1 MMRILAVLFI
11 LFFGSSGYTQPK
23 TGLLSADSAFLKD
36 KVKGKI
42 KETHRWTDRLG
53 DNYIV
58 LTETDET
65 ETPPGYIKSKIDCA
79 DGCTDKE
86 LYAYHFTGKDS
97 LLWKLNDF
105 IKVCGF
111 DNTVEF
117 RAGATKI
124 TDLDKNGLAEV
135 WMMYSMTCTSD
146 VSPRTLKLIM
156 YQGNKKYAIR
166 GTSQPSPKMTDE
178 KYGGKYVPDKE
189 FQTLPQSFKDY
200 AQKLWMKYLY
210 DIE

>member
-1 MMRILAVLFI
+1 MRFQLTVFI
-11 LFFGSSGYTQPK
+11 LFIGLSGYTQQK
-23 TGLLSADSAFLKD
+23 AGMLSPDSSF
-36 KVKGKI
+36 VKGKI
-42 KETHRWTDRLG
+42 KQTHRWTDRLG
-53 DNYIV
+53 DNYLV
-58 LTETDET
+58 LTETDELT
-65 ETPPGYIKSKIDCA
+65 TPPVISKKNSDCK

-86 LYAYHFTGKDS
+86 IFAYHFINSDS

-105 IKVCGF
+105 VNACSF
-111 DNTVEF
+111 DNILEY
-117 RAGATKI
+117 RKGATRI
-124 TDLDKNGLAEV
+124 TDLDKNGLAEIWV
-135 WMMYSMTCTSD
+135 MYSMTCTSD
-146 VSPRTLKLIM
+146 VNPRTLKLIM

-200 AQKLWMKYLY
+200 AKNLWDKYLY